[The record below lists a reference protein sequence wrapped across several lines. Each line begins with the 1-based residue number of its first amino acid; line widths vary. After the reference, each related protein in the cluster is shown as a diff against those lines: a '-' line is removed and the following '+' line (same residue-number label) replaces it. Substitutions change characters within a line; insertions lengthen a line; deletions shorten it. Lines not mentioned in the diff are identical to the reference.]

1 MVKGCLYERD
11 DKKGNM
17 FPRYLTQGSCSCK
30 IRMWVHGVWR
40 LGLDNFWG
48 QRQTLQLEIRLNLE
62 KYIIYVPGF
71 SHGHSDKHFSFLL
84 KFDKF
89 VM

>member
-1 MVKGCLYERD
+1 M
-11 DKKGNM
+11 
-17 FPRYLTQGSCSCK
+17 
-30 IRMWVHGVWR
+30 
-40 LGLDNFWG
+40 
-48 QRQTLQLEIRLNLE
+48 QLEIRLNLE